1 MNVKKIRYI
10 ALALVVVAFCS
21 CQKEPSTSDLHRDYL
36 VYTAH
41 DTGTDFAAID
51 TYYLPDSILIIG
63 NSDKT
68 EYWKDAD
75 ALAIVGTVAGKLDDA
90 GYTRTEDKD
99 AASVGI
105 QLSYVKKV
113 TYFVGYDYPYWWWY
127 YPYYWAPGY
136 WGDWVGWHY
145 PYSVYYGYTAGSLL
159 MEMLDLQA
167 DQESGKKLPIVWDS
181 FMKQLMTDVELDGNV
196 LRVTFP
202 AGTTFNIN
210 PSLLFEAYAAEY
222 GEKVKRLRIVRTNIY
237 SGNREFE

>member
-1 MNVKKIRYI
+1 MRSHSLQLRSARVRRSLRHRTFTGIIWSTPPTIPAPTSPRSTLHYI
-10 ALALVVVAFCS
+10 
-21 CQKEPSTSDLHRDYL
+21 
-36 VYTAH
+36 
-41 DTGTDFAAID
+41 
-51 TYYLPDSILIIG
+51 PDSILIIG

-75 ALAIVGTVAGKLDDA
+75 AMAIIGTVVGKLDDA

-105 QLSYVKKV
+105 QLSYVRKV

-181 FMKQLMTDVELDGNV
+181 FIGGLLTSDADLNQQRTIDAVEQ
-196 LRVTFP
+196 
-202 AGTTFNIN
+202 A
-210 PSLLFEAYAAEY
+210 FEQSP
-222 GEKVKRLRIVRTNIY
+222 Y
-237 SGNREFE
+237 SGQIV

>member
-1 MNVKKIRYI
+1 MSRETSARGTKFGTTGRTANKQNFKHHERQKNPLHCTRARRSCV
-10 ALALVVVAFCS
+10 LLVPERTLDVGS
-21 CQKEPSTSDLHRDYL
+21 PQDYL

-51 TYYLPDSILIIG
+51 TYYIPDSILIIG

-75 ALAIVGTVAGKLDDA
+75 AMAIIGTVVGKLDDA

-105 QLSYVKKV
+105 QLSYVRKV

-181 FMKQLMTDVELDGNV
+181 FIGGLLTSDADLNQQRTIAAVEQ
-196 LRVTFP
+196 
-202 AGTTFNIN
+202 A
-210 PSLLFEAYAAEY
+210 FEQSPYLA
-222 GEKVKRLRIVRTNIY
+222 K
-237 SGNREFE
+237 

>member
-10 ALALVVVAFCS
+10 ALALVVAAFCS

-51 TYYLPDSILIIG
+51 TYYIPDSILIIG

-75 ALAIVGTVAGKLDDA
+75 AMAIIGTVVGKLDDA

-105 QLSYVKKV
+105 QLSYVRKV
-113 TYFVGYDYPYWWWY
+113 TYFVGYD
-127 YPYYWAPGY
+127 
-136 WGDWVGWHY
+136 
-145 PYSVYYGYTAGSLL
+145 
-159 MEMLDLQA
+159 
-167 DQESGKKLPIVWDS
+167 
-181 FMKQLMTDVELDGNV
+181 
-196 LRVTFP
+196 
-202 AGTTFNIN
+202 
-210 PSLLFEAYAAEY
+210 
-222 GEKVKRLRIVRTNIY
+222 
-237 SGNREFE
+237 

>member
-1 MNVKKIRYI
+1 MNVKKLRYFAFALI
-10 ALALVVVAFCS
+10 AVAFCA

-51 TYYLPDSILIIG
+51 TYYIPDSILIIG

-75 ALAIVGTVAGKLDDA
+75 AMAIIGTVVGKLDDA

-105 QLSYVKKV
+105 QLSYVRKV

-127 YPYYWAPGY
+127 YPYYWAPGL
-136 WGDWVGWHY
+136 
-145 PYSVYYGYTAGSLL
+145 SLIHIS
-159 MEMLDLQA
+159 EPTRR
-167 DQESGKKLPIVWDS
+167 S
-181 FMKQLMTDVELDGNV
+181 
-196 LRVTFP
+196 
-202 AGTTFNIN
+202 
-210 PSLLFEAYAAEY
+210 
-222 GEKVKRLRIVRTNIY
+222 
-237 SGNREFE
+237 

>member
-10 ALALVVVAFCS
+10 ALALVVAAFCS

-51 TYYLPDSILIIG
+51 TYYIPDSILII
-63 NSDKT
+63 
-68 EYWKDAD
+68 
-75 ALAIVGTVAGKLDDA
+75 
-90 GYTRTEDKD
+90 
-99 AASVGI
+99 
-105 QLSYVKKV
+105 
-113 TYFVGYDYPYWWWY
+113 
-127 YPYYWAPGY
+127 GY

-181 FMKQLMTDVELDGNV
+181 FIGGLLTSDADLNQQRTIAAVEQ
-196 LRVTFP
+196 
-202 AGTTFNIN
+202 A
-210 PSLLFEAYAAEY
+210 FEQSPYLA
-222 GEKVKRLRIVRTNIY
+222 K
-237 SGNREFE
+237 